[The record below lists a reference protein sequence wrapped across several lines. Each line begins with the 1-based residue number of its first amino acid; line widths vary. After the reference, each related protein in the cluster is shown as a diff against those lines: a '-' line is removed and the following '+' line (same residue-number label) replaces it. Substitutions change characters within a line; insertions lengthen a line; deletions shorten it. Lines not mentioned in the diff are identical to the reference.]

1 MKDKWYINFFHIFMS
16 RFKNVDVR
24 SASVLIAYYFLL
36 SIFPLLIAI
45 GNILAFWG
53 IDITAVT
60 SYLRVVIP
68 SEILNSLVQ
77 DLISTSSG
85 ELLSF
90 GILAAIWSS
99 SRGIIYM
106 QRGVN
111 KAYGVSPRG
120 NFVIKKAVS
129 LIIIVLIAL
138 FLIAFLLVFSFG
150 YTILDSIV
158 QFAPW
163 AYTLSMYLTDLKWPI
178 ACAFLFLLTVLVYFL
193 TPHIKVRIRNV
204 WPGAIFASAGL
215 LCLVQGFTLY
225 LRFFA
230 QRYTSYSTLG
240 TFVVLMLWLHFSAM
254 FFLLGAV
261 LNASI
266 QEYRYGEITDEISRM
281 DTFVKSTQQKLV
293 DKSPLIKWIADKQ
306 QKYK

>member
-1 MKDKWYINFFHIFMS
+1 MKDKWYINFSHIFMS
-16 RFKNVDVR
+16 HFKCADVR
-24 SASVLIAYYFLL
+24 STSVLIAYYFLL
-36 SIFPLLIAI
+36 SIFPLLIAV
-45 GNILAFWG
+45 GNILAFLD
-53 IDITAVT
+53 IDITAIT

-68 SEILNSLVQ
+68 SEILNSLIQ

-85 ELLSF
+85 GLLSF

-99 SRGIIYM
+99 SRGITYM

-129 LIIIVLIAL
+129 LLIIVLIAL
-138 FLIAFLLVFSFG
+138 FLIAFLILFSFG
-150 YTILDSIV
+150 NIIFDSIS
-158 QFAPW
+158 QFVPRAH
-163 AYTLSMYLTDLKWPI
+163 TISMYLTDLKWPI
-178 ACAFLFLLTVLVYFL
+178 SCTFLFSLTLLVYFL
-193 TPHIKVRIRNV
+193 TPHIKVHIRNV
-204 WPGAIFASAGL
+204 WPGAVFASAGL
-215 LCLVQGFTLY
+215 LGLVQGFTLY

-240 TFVVLMLWLHFSAM
+240 TFAVLMLWLHFSAM

-266 QEYRYGEITDEISRM
+266 QEYRYGKITDEISRM
-281 DTFVKSTQQKLV
+281 DTLMNSAQQKLINKV
-293 DKSPLIKWIADKQ
+293 PLIKWILEKQ
-306 QKYK
+306 QYK